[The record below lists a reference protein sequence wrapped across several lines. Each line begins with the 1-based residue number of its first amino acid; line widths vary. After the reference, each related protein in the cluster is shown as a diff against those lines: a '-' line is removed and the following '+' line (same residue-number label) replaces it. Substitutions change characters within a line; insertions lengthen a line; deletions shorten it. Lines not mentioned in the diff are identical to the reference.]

1 MFFFFNDYYLHFKEA
16 GTDGSKQHQQQMS
29 CFLVLWPLLNKNE
42 PIRTLR
48 SALEAAEG
56 SPTRRD
62 LQLAVLTQTFDRTE
76 VDFPNDVL
84 WLFCT
89 LAFAAN
95 EDSLLRLI
103 IYDNAAHLMHRHKV
117 LIKSSAAPFI
127 SPPPAALRAM
137 EPFYHNE
144 PGAERG

>member
-1 MFFFFNDYYLHFKEA
+1 MNQS
-16 GTDGSKQHQQQMS
+16 G
-29 CFLVLWPLLNKNE
+29 
-42 PIRTLR
+42 R
-48 SALEAAEG
+48 SARLWRRQGG

-62 LQLAVLTQTFDRTE
+62 LQLTVLTQTFDRTE

-89 LAFAAN
+89 HALAAN

-127 SPPPAALRAM
+127 SPPPAAVRAM

-144 PGAERG
+144 PGAERGKDGPPEKERESEKESDGERRRGGSNQTGLCLVA